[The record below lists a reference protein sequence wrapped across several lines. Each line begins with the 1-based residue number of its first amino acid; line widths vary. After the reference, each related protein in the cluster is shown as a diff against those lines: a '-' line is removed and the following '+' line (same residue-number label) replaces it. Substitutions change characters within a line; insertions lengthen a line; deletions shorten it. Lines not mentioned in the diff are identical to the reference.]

1 MRYFVITWKV
11 KFNLDTLKT
20 TTTTQ
25 PTSTTTVSS
34 SNEDEEEETE
44 VQGET
49 TGTTGWI
56 LQNSL
61 NSRFCIYVKI
71 ANFNSI
77 IGTDEDEFVVSSNT
91 VSSSFEPVDTTGTI
105 ILMSSKGMKIIS
117 TR

>member
-1 MRYFVITWKV
+1 MYQFQMKSSVVPLSTAKKVSDVFVTTPKMPTKTRKPKSLKIRAKREIFFIAWKV
-11 KFNLDTLKT
+11 KLNLDTPTT

-34 SNEDEEEETE
+34 SNENEEEETE

-61 NSRFCIYVKI
+61 NSRFCICTK
-71 ANFNSI
+71 N
-77 IGTDEDEFVVSSNT
+77 
-91 VSSSFEPVDTTGTI
+91 
-105 ILMSSKGMKIIS
+105 
-117 TR
+117 